1 MERPGAADGGQ
12 RNRQA
17 NEFGASSETWCD
29 QVQPEAAMRQAP
41 SLWPRFKRVGGR
53 ASIRSK
59 SSGGG
64 SSGSANCSSNSS
76 GRSGRSSL
84 TPRWQQ
90 PGVVMSTLARVHTAD
105 VGQTQRSKCQHSAAP
120 RYMEQQWGEQRTLVA
135 ADAARAGSEIYRVP
149 RRPEFVRAAPDM
161 HTLQVSTDEHL
172 DFAAALPAA
181 SLTHHD
187 CDPNGDLHVTSDA
200 VVFTARRDIAPGEI
214 LSFDYNT
221 TEWRMAAPFA
231 CRCGSAG
238 CVGTVGGFEL
248 LPLERRAAIAPRCS
262 PVVRELAIEHGLW
275 PLHIDAALPHGPTA
289 AAGPTDRAR
298 M

>member
-1 MERPGAADGGQ
+1 
-12 RNRQA
+12 
-17 NEFGASSETWCD
+17 
-29 QVQPEAAMRQAP
+29 
-41 SLWPRFKRVGGR
+41 
-53 ASIRSK
+53 
-59 SSGGG
+59 
-64 SSGSANCSSNSS
+64 
-76 GRSGRSSL
+76 
-84 TPRWQQ
+84 
-90 PGVVMSTLARVHTAD
+90 
-105 VGQTQRSKCQHSAAP
+105 
-120 RYMEQQWGEQRTLVA
+120 MEQQWGEQRTLVA

-275 PLHIDAALPHGPTA
+275 PLHIDATLPHGPTA